1 MNLQTQQ
8 IPSPIGDV
16 LLVFDTEVLRAL
28 DFHDHEHRTHHFL
41 RLHYGK
47 VTLSPGKTPMAK
59 EIEAYFEG
67 DLEALTRINL
77 KTGGTDFQRKVWQA
91 LTKIKPGT
99 TKTYSKIASEIGHPK
114 AIRAVGAA
122 NGANPISLVI
132 PCHRVIGADGT
143 LTGYGGGLHRK
154 KWLLNHESAHD

>member
-1 MNLQTQQ
+1 MNLQTQK
-8 IPSPIGDV
+8 IPSPIGDI
-16 LLVFDTEVLRAL
+16 LLVFDAEVLRAL
-28 DFHDHEHRTHHFL
+28 DFQDHEHRTHHFL

-47 VTLSPGKTPMAK
+47 VTLSPGKTTITR
-59 EIEAYFEG
+59 EIHAYFEG
-67 DLEALTRINL
+67 DPEALTRIPV

-91 LTKIKPGT
+91 LTRIKPGK
-99 TKTYSKIASEIGHPK
+99 TKTYSEIASEIGHPK

-154 KWLLNHESAHD
+154 KWLLNHESTHS